1 MPNQSRASWNGS
13 DSEGSSARRGETH
26 EPIRIGTRRHALR
39 EGRGCLSGRVMY
51 DILPRGTLTLLV
63 VILRGLPVRRR
74 AVSAAARS

>member
-1 MPNQSRASWNGS
+1 
-13 DSEGSSARRGETH
+13 
-26 EPIRIGTRRHALR
+26 
-39 EGRGCLSGRVMY
+39 MY